1 MDHKDY
7 ETQEREDQH
16 GRLVS
21 FRAPRAM
28 HARIET
34 EAARELLSVSA
45 FVRRAV
51 LQSLS
56 LSAPEGL

>member
-1 MDHKDY
+1 MSNTDTH
-7 ETQEREDQH
+7 EREDQH
-16 GRLVS
+16 GKPVS
-21 FRAPRAM
+21 FRAPPAL
-28 HARIET
+28 HARIEA

-56 LSAPEGL
+56 LSPPEGL

>member
-1 MDHKDY
+1 MDC
-7 ETQEREDQH
+7 EQEQEREDQM

-28 HARIET
+28 HARIEA
-34 EAARELLSVSA
+34 EAGRELISVSA
-45 FVRRAV
+45 FCRRAV

-56 LSAPEGL
+56 LTAPEGL

>member
-1 MDHKDY
+1 MDHD
-7 ETQEREDQH
+7 EQEREEQA
-16 GRLVS
+16 GRPVS
-21 FRAPRAM
+21 FRAPPAM
-28 HARIET
+28 HARIEA

-56 LSAPEGL
+56 LSPPEGL